1 MRILLKCL
9 WRLVFSWRMPERQ
22 APRFTS
28 KTTTADKPSAAHNN
42 AQHDSTPNFEV
53 ERKFRLQDSE
63 LGAFSERLVQ
73 MGFSQGRLIAMTD
86 QFLPVKV
93 KGEMLRI
100 RDEVVGSESWTLL
113 TIKEW
118 VNIAGGRERRETEGQ
133 LSGFTRRF
141 LLAFGS
147 LLNGGK
153 LMSFSKQRLEHHNA
167 SMPGVVI
174 TLDDVSGLGKHSG
187 RYAEIEVLVPQDGD
201 VESARAQIAQL
212 ARTVFDEERAPVEM
226 SYQLMLEDSLR

>member
-1 MRILLKCL
+1 MGILLKCL
-9 WRLVFSWRMPERQ
+9 WRLVFTWRMPERQ
-22 APRFTS
+22 APQTS
-28 KTTTADKPSAAHNN
+28 TSAAKSNPAAAHH
-42 AQHDSTPNFEV
+42 ASTPNFEV
-53 ERKFRLQDSE
+53 ERKFRLRDSE
-63 LGAFSERLVQ
+63 VGAVSERLVQ

-100 RDEVVGSESWTLL
+100 RDEVVGSESVTLL

-118 VNIAGGRERRETEGQ
+118 VNIADGRERRETEGQ
-133 LSGFTRRF
+133 LSAFTRRF
-141 LLAFGS
+141 LLALGG

-153 LMSFSKQRLEHHNA
+153 LMSFSKQRQEHHSA
-167 SMPGVVI
+167 LLPGVVI
-174 TLDDVSGLGKHSG
+174 TLDDVAGLGKHSG

-212 ARTVFDEERAPVEM
+212 ARTLFDEERAPVEM

>member
-1 MRILLKCL
+1 MGILLKCL
-9 WRLVFSWRMPERQ
+9 WRLVFTWRMPERQ
-22 APRFTS
+22 APQTS
-28 KTTTADKPSAAHNN
+28 TSAAKSDPASAHH
-42 AQHDSTPNFEV
+42 ASTPNFEV
-53 ERKFRLQDSE
+53 ERKYRLQDSE
-63 LGAFSERLVQ
+63 LGAVSEQLVQ

-100 RDEVVGSESWTLL
+100 RDEVVGSESVTLL

-133 LSGFTRRF
+133 LSAFTRRF
-141 LLAFGS
+141 LLALGG

-153 LMSFSKQRLEHHNA
+153 LMSFSKQRQEHHNA
-167 SMPGVVI
+167 QLPGVVI
-174 TLDDVSGLGKHSG
+174 TLDDVSGLGKYSG

-201 VESARAQIAQL
+201 VESARAQIAEL
-212 ARTVFDEERAPVEM
+212 ARTLFNESRAPVEM

>member
-1 MRILLKCL
+1 MGILLKCL
-9 WRLVFSWRMPERQ
+9 WRLVFTWRMPERQ
-22 APRFTS
+22 APQTFTS
-28 KTTTADKPSAAHNN
+28 TAKSNPAAAHH
-42 AQHDSTPNFEV
+42 ASTPNFEV

-63 LGAFSERLVQ
+63 LGAVSERLVQ

-100 RDEVVGSESWTLL
+100 RDEVVGSESVTLL

-141 LLAFGS
+141 LLALGG

-153 LMSFSKQRLEHHNA
+153 LMSFSKQRQEHHNA
-167 SMPGVVI
+167 QLPGVVI

-212 ARTVFDEERAPVEM
+212 ARTLFDEERAPVEM

>member
-1 MRILLKCL
+1 
-9 WRLVFSWRMPERQ
+9 MPERQ
-22 APRFTS
+22 APQTS
-28 KTTTADKPSAAHNN
+28 TSAAKSNPASAHH
-42 AQHDSTPNFEV
+42 ASTPNFEV
-53 ERKFRLQDSE
+53 ERKYRLQDSE
-63 LGAFSERLVQ
+63 LGAVREQLVQ

-100 RDEVVGSESWTLL
+100 RDEVVGSESVTLL

-133 LSGFTRRF
+133 LSDFTRRF
-141 LLAFGS
+141 LLALGG

-153 LMSFSKQRLEHHNA
+153 LMSFSKQRQEHHSA
-167 SMPGVVI
+167 QLPGVVI

-212 ARTVFDEERAPVEM
+212 ARTLFDEERAPVEM

>member
-28 KTTTADKPSAAHNN
+28 KTTTASKPSAAHNN
-42 AQHDSTPNFEV
+42 AHHDATPNFEV

-63 LGAFSERLVQ
+63 LGAFNERLVQ

-100 RDEVVGSESWTLL
+100 RDEVVGTESWTLL

-118 VNIAGGRERRETEGQ
+118 VNIAGGRERRETEGK
-133 LSGFTRRF
+133 LSAFTRRF
-141 LLAFGS
+141 LLVFGG

>member
-1 MRILLKCL
+1 
-9 WRLVFSWRMPERQ
+9 MPERQ
-22 APRFTS
+22 APQTS
-28 KTTTADKPSAAHNN
+28 TSAAKSNPASAHH
-42 AQHDSTPNFEV
+42 ASTPNFEV
-53 ERKFRLQDSE
+53 ERKYRLQDSE
-63 LGAFSERLVQ
+63 LGVVREQLVQ

-100 RDEVVGSESWTLL
+100 RDEVVNFESVTLL

-133 LSGFTRRF
+133 LSALTRRF
-141 LLAFGS
+141 LLALGV

-153 LMSFSKQRLEHHNA
+153 LMSFSKQRQEHHNA

>member
-1 MRILLKCL
+1 MGILLKCL
-9 WRLVFSWRMPERQ
+9 WRLVFAWRMPERQ
-22 APRFTS
+22 APRPSTKTS
-28 KTTTADKPSAAHNN
+28 ASKSTSAHNT
-42 AQHDSTPNFEV
+42 AHQDAVPNFEV
-53 ERKFRLQDSE
+53 ERKFALQDSE

-73 MGFSQGRLIAMTD
+73 MGFSKGRLIAMTD

-100 RDEVVGSESWTLL
+100 RDEVVENESETLL

-118 VNIAGGRERRETEGQ
+118 VNIAGGRERRETEGK
-133 LSGFTRRF
+133 LSAFTRRF
-141 LLAFGS
+141 LLTLGG

-212 ARTVFDEERAPVEM
+212 ARTLFDEDRAPVEL

>member
-1 MRILLKCL
+1 MGILLKCL
-9 WRLVFSWRMPERQ
+9 WRLVFTWRMPERQ
-22 APRFTS
+22 APQKSS
-28 KTTTADKPSAAHNN
+28 KAATGNSAVAHH
-42 AQHDSTPNFEV
+42 ASTPNFEV
-53 ERKFRLQDSE
+53 ERKFRLEDSE
-63 LGAFSERLVQ
+63 LGAVSERLVQ
-73 MGFSQGRLIAMTD
+73 MGFSPGRLIAMTD

-133 LSGFTRRF
+133 LSAFTRRF
-141 LLAFGS
+141 LLALGG

-153 LMSFSKQRLEHHNA
+153 LMSFSKQRQEHYSA
-167 SMPGVVI
+167 QLPGVVI

-212 ARTVFDEERAPVEM
+212 ALTLFDEERAPVEM
-226 SYQLMLEDSLR
+226 SYQLMLEDSLRQALL